1 MTNQPDM
8 SVVAVNS
15 KLTSDNHKTSADGTY
30 GSDSQNGTL
39 RLIKE
44 ESLDALS
51 VFLKGMF
58 DGIDDSFFELA
69 NSSRNNNEQN
79 RFFEAMREVRIKR
92 KGIENGF
99 ARNLSQNFIAPP
111 KKNSLSPS
119 GMNQQGTPEPHFD
132 TLALVQNDELE
143 EDVAIKTMN
152 GKARANFQ
160 SVLLQLE
167 KRFQATFKQDDI
179 LCPLD
184 PVVIIDA
191 FIKTCQNL
199 DLEIREKLI
208 VYKQFDRF
216 VLSNIG
222 DMLDIANLRL
232 IKMGILPDLK
242 LRASNPVTPKSQSSA
257 VSGAPTSSIPQNGA
271 STLNDVDQSHSLSEL
286 SFSDLQDLLNV
297 ARGTPNKVQTSSN
310 RVDVQYITNSELI
323 NLLSGVQT
331 QIPENELLS
340 APVEL
345 LDIRK
350 ALQALLKNQKKSEK
364 TDINQ
369 IDEDLINLV
378 SMLFEFI
385 LDDYNLSAPIQVLIS
400 RLQIPLLKVVIRD
413 NSFFSNAKHPARQ
426 LLNSLARAG
435 IGWAD
440 ASEKQKDKL
449 YNEIHQV
456 VHRILS
462 DFNGDITLFSEL
474 NEKFSAFMK
483 KEERKSHIIEQ
494 RTREAEKGRI
504 KSQRAQQEVEKAIR
518 SRFDSQPIP
527 SEARDIIQH
536 GWSRVMFLAYLKNDN
551 FSSWNKALHVLDEL
565 TWCLSPQTN
574 QEARQRWVKVVPI
587 LLKEIRIGLQNVSY
601 NSVRLDDMLSKLK
614 DVLSAT
620 FKQPPTHVK
629 PKEPLAPESP
639 QTTQTAVQRQ
649 KELENSLIAENL
661 EQVDLLQPGS
671 WIEFSLVNGSK
682 FRCKL
687 SAHIDEGNCLIF
699 VNRMG
704 LKVVEKTREELAL
717 EMRKG
722 RVKVLEQGMLFDRA
736 LNSVISG
743 LRKKTNTA

>member
-1 MTNQPDM
+1 MTNQPDV
-8 SVVAVNS
+8 SVVVVNS
-15 KLTSDNHKTSADGTY
+15 KLTSDDHKTSADRTH
-30 GSDSQNGTL
+30 GSYAQNGTL
-39 RLIKE
+39 KLIKD

-51 VFLKGMF
+51 DLLKGMF

-99 ARNLSQNFIAPP
+99 VRNLSQNFI
-111 KKNSLSPS
+111 SPS
-119 GMNQQGTPEPHFD
+119 RKNGLTSGIKDKHGSSEPHFES
-132 TLALVQNDELE
+132 LALVHNDELE

-160 SVLLQLE
+160 SSFLQLE
-167 KRFQATFKQDDI
+167 ARFQALFKQNDI
-179 LCPLD
+179 ASPLD
-184 PVVIIDA
+184 PEMITDA
-191 FIKTCQNL
+191 FIKTCENL
-199 DLEIREKLI
+199 ELEIREKLI

-222 DMLDIANLRL
+222 DILDIANLRL

-242 LRASNPVTPKSQSSA
+242 LKASANVSPKSTQ
-257 VSGAPTSSIPQNGA
+257 PPLA
-271 STLNDVDQSHSLSEL
+271 STSNSAPSQENASTISEDSHTSSLSEL
-286 SFSDLQDLLNV
+286 SFADLQNLLSV
-297 ARGTPNKVQTSSN
+297 ARGGQN
-310 RVDVQYITNSELI
+310 RAPAPQGSVHYIANSELI
-323 NLLSGVQT
+323 NLLSGVQPK
-331 QIPENELLS
+331 ISESELLS

-350 ALQALLKNQKKSEK
+350 SLQALLKNQETTGK

-369 IDEDLINLV
+369 MDEDLINLV

-435 IGWAD
+435 IGWGD

-462 DFNGDITLFSEL
+462 EFDGDITLFSEL
-474 NEKFSAFMK
+474 NTQFSEFMK
-483 KEERKSHIIEQ
+483 KEERKSNIIEQ

-504 KSQRAQQEVEKAIR
+504 KSQRAQQEVESAIR
-518 SRFDSQPIP
+518 SRFDSQSVPA
-527 SEARDIIQH
+527 EARDIIQN

-551 FSSWNKALHVLDEL
+551 MQSWNKSLRVLDEL
-565 TWCLSPQTN
+565 TWCLSPQSDP
-574 QEARQRWVKVVPI
+574 EARQRWVKVVPI
-587 LLKEIRIGLQNVSY
+587 LLKEIRTGLQNVSY
-601 NSVRLDDMLSKLK
+601 NSMRLEDMLSKLK
-614 DVLSAT
+614 DLLSAT
-620 FKQPPTHVK
+620 FKQQPSQAK
-629 PKEPLAPESP
+629 PKESPPAPEKP
-639 QTTQTAVQRQ
+639 QPPQTAVQRQ

-661 EQVDLLQPGS
+661 EQVDRLQPGS
-671 WIEFSLVNGSK
+671 WIEFSLVNGSQ

-687 SAHIDEGNCLIF
+687 SAHINEGNCLIF

-722 RVKVLEQGMLFDRA
+722 RVKVLEQGLLFDRA

-743 LRKKTNTA
+743 LRKKSNTA